1 MLPYNAHNARR
12 YGNSFSQP
20 NPAPSSDFGELY
32 SSQPSSSM
40 APSFTEASQANSR
53 RPQCPECGTRKMR
66 LRAGQLICKRGHVQ
80 QHFRIEQAEDDE
92 FLGDGVARKR
102 RVTKVNKVRR
112 LKSQHTPYYSQPE
125 TDVEPED
132 SEEDQFEEER
142 HRAHKRARRY
152 SLRSGRSARSAHSE
166 EVDELVTDSQDEGQ
180 DSDPPYSIRADS
192 FFERP
197 PRSARSYA
205 ASSAGEQSGID
216 SEPDTYARASRRGI
230 RSIWRSGVGL
240 HGAYEGRFALLQC
253 LQLILRHQLHKF
265 REVWGDKVPPE
276 TEAVAR
282 DLWTMFVSLLPVG
295 HYPPEPL
302 IAATFDWHTRYSLS
316 QERAAE
322 LFPNHATYD
331 PESDIRHHRRR
342 MLFNGYHQHV
352 ERKQRHGGAQADTTA
367 QRAEEEEQPDSD
379 DAAAARDCIDWIV
392 GQDEQQKQRSRSQR
406 SSEPESIAD
415 PEDELAELDPVFA
428 EERRQRQQSQSVRD
442 NDSDENASDHDGNA
456 TVQQQ
461 RRTPHRR
468 HIPSWASKHS
478 VGKSQ
483 SEILHLAIMPTT
495 ISIIYLSLHLLKVP
509 VFWADLVK
517 LISSYSL
524 PYLNVVHSLP
534 LSLTRFLNKDN
545 VHHHHLDTDAVPSI
559 TTLHL
564 HTLSV
569 ADLLQR
575 TYGIDFGQG
584 NVSGQLARLVEG
596 MLLPPTF
603 YVATMKMLDMVSK
616 GVGPEL
622 LPTPVPKDGRSGQR
636 KQHGDVADRNDDV
649 HTQLP
654 GASQLQRVPKE
665 FVLMAAL
672 LVVVKMR
679 YGLDGH
685 ERVETIASSND
696 ASKASKA
703 GVSCAP
709 LLEPWLS
716 ALDARKNREKN
727 SLEAVAEMDP
737 AEIDA
742 LHMTSEQ
749 VEAYAAFAEQNLML
763 SNQIDLHEWRRLEP
777 ARRWAAFADFMP
789 PKSDGLSKMDRATQA
804 ARSHLNGANNA
815 NDFQRGHTNEW
826 EEMESDLR
834 SIYRHH
840 IARPLSTPS
849 SSTLAPGA
857 AYPMHQF
864 LSNPNSRLDTDPLG
878 LCYSPVYPRVIHHAN
893 DLVGIAT
900 PQSAAAAMDLV
911 IDSTVN
917 ATSRDFSAT
926 VKSWES
932 AYGIQAH
939 LEVVERLLEAEVKAR
954 ATRMRRMLKRVER
967 KMKSADVGQGAAH
980 DVDGNNEEEEDGE
993 DGESGTSEDDEE
1005 SGSEEEESETETE
1018 QEEE

>member
-1 MLPYNAHNARR
+1 MLPYNAHHARR

-20 NPAPSSDFGELY
+20 NPAPSSDFDELY
-32 SSQPSSSM
+32 SSRPSSSM
-40 APSFTEASQANSR
+40 APSFNEASQASSR

-112 LKSQHTPYYSQPE
+112 VKSQHTPYYSQPE

-132 SEEDQFEEER
+132 SEEDQLEEER

-152 SLRSGRSARSAHSE
+152 SLRTGRSAHSPHSE
-166 EVDELVTDSQDEGQ
+166 EVDELVSDSQDEGQ

-205 ASSAGEQSGID
+205 ASSAGEQSGMD
-216 SEPDTYARASRRGI
+216 SEPYTYARASRRGI

-253 LQLILRHQLHKF
+253 LQLILRHQLHKL
-265 REVWGDKVPPE
+265 REAWGDKVPPE

-352 ERKQRHGGAQADTTA
+352 ERKQPRAGAQLDTTA
-367 QRAEEEEQPDSD
+367 QDAEEDEQPDSD
-379 DAAAARDCIDWIV
+379 DPVAAKDCIDWIV
-392 GQDEQQKQRSRSQR
+392 GQDEQQKRSRSER
-406 SSEPESIAD
+406 SSKPESIAD

-428 EERRQRQQSQSVRD
+428 EERRQRQRSQSARD
-442 NDSDENASDHDGNA
+442 NHSNENTSDPDADASA
-456 TVQQQ
+456 QQQ
-461 RRTPHRR
+461 KRNRRRR

-524 PYLNVVHSLP
+524 PYLNAVHSLP

-603 YVATMKMLDMVSK
+603 YVATKKMLDMVGK
-616 GVGPEL
+616 GVEPEL
-622 LPTPVPKDGRSGQR
+622 LPIPTSKEARLGKR
-636 KQHGDVADRNDDV
+636 KQQSTVLDEGEDV

-679 YGLDGH
+679 YGLDGR
-685 ERVETIASSND
+685 ERVESIPSSNGKD
-696 ASKASKA
+696 KA
-703 GVSCAP
+703 GTVGISCAP

-716 ALDARKNREKN
+716 ALDTRKKRQMD
-727 SLEAVAEMDP
+727 SLEAVTETDP
-737 AEIDA
+737 AEIEA

-749 VEAYAAFAEQNLML
+749 VEAYAAFAEQNLIL

-789 PKSDGLSKMDRATQA
+789 PESDGLSKMDRATQA
-804 ARSHLNGANNA
+804 ARNHLNGAN
-815 NDFQRGHTNEW
+815 GTNSPHSGQTDEW
-826 EEMESDLR
+826 EEMERDLR

-840 IARPLSTPS
+840 IARPLSTTSS
-849 SSTLAPGA
+849 SSTLEAGA

-878 LCYSPVYPRVIHHAN
+878 LCYFPVYPRVIHHAN
-893 DLVGIAT
+893 DLVGIPT
-900 PQSAAAAMDLV
+900 PQSAAAAMDIPKLFV
-911 IDSTVN
+911 D
-917 ATSRDFSAT
+917 DF
-926 VKSWES
+926 
-932 AYGIQAH
+932 
-939 LEVVERLLEAEVKAR
+939 
-954 ATRMRRMLKRVER
+954 
-967 KMKSADVGQGAAH
+967 
-980 DVDGNNEEEEDGE
+980 
-993 DGESGTSEDDEE
+993 
-1005 SGSEEEESETETE
+1005 
-1018 QEEE
+1018 